1 MRLYPAIDIK
11 NGQCV
16 RLTRGDFNAVEIYST
31 NPAEIAKSFEEQGAE
46 FIHVVDLD
54 AALAGHTVNEA
65 VIRKIVESVSIPVQ
79 TGGGIR
85 TPQDVEAKLNMGL
98 ARVIIGT
105 KAVENPDFVREM
117 VEKYGPDKI
126 VVGIDAKNGN
136 VAVSGWEKVSE
147 VNAVELALSM
157 KKIGV
162 KTIVYTDINRD
173 GMLSGPNFE
182 YTEKMVRETGLDII
196 ASGGV
201 STVEDL
207 EKLVK
212 TDVEGAI
219 IGKAI
224 YEKKINLKEALER
237 VKP

>member
-16 RLTRGDFNAVEIYST
+16 RLTRGDFNAVDVYST
-31 NPAEIAKSFEEQGAE
+31 DPAKIAKSFEEQGAE

-54 AALAGHTVNEA
+54 AALAGYTVNEK
-65 VIRKIVESVSIPVQ
+65 VIGKIVESVSIPVQ

-85 TPQDVEAKLNMGL
+85 TPEDVAAKLGMGL

-105 KAVENPDFVREM
+105 KAVENPDFVKAM
-117 VEKYGPDKI
+117 IEKYGPEKI

-136 VAVSGWEKVSE
+136 VAVKGWEKVSAA
-147 VNAVELALSM
+147 NAVEMAAEM

-162 KTIVYTDINRD
+162 KTIVYTDIFKD

-182 YTEKMVRETGLDII
+182 YTEKMVRETGIDII

-207 EKLVK
+207 EKLSK
-212 TDVEGAI
+212 INVEGAI

-224 YEKKINLKEALER
+224 YEKRIDLRVALER
-237 VKP
+237 VKS

>member
-16 RLTRGDFNAVEIYST
+16 RLRRGDFNEVNIYSN

-54 AALAGHTVNEA
+54 AALAGHSINEA
-65 VIRKIVESVSIPVQ
+65 AIRGIIEAVSIPVQ

-85 TPQDVEAKLNMGL
+85 TPKDVETKLNMGL
-98 ARVIIGT
+98 SRVIIGT
-105 KAVENPDFVREM
+105 KAVENPAFVKEM
-117 VEKYGPDKI
+117 VENFGAEKI
-126 VVGIDAKNGN
+126 VVGIDAKNGL
-136 VAVSGWEKVSE
+136 VAVSGWETVSE
-147 VNAVELALSM
+147 VNAVDLALQM
-157 KKIGV
+157 KDAGV
-162 KTIVYTDINRD
+162 KTIVYTDISRD

-182 YTEKMVRETGLDII
+182 YTAKMVKNTGLDII

-201 STVEDL
+201 SSIRDL
-207 EKLVK
+207 EELAKI
-212 TDVEGAI
+212 DVEGAI

-224 YEKKINLKEALER
+224 YEKRIDLKEALR
-237 VKP
+237 RTRL

>member
-16 RLTRGDFNAVEIYST
+16 RLKRGDFNEVNVYSN
-31 NPAEIAKSFEEQGAE
+31 NPAEIAKSFEEQGAQ

-65 VIRKIVESVSIPVQ
+65 VIRSIVETVSIPVQ

-85 TPQDVEAKLNMGL
+85 TPKDVETKLNMGL
-98 ARVIIGT
+98 SRVIIGT
-105 KAVENPDFVREM
+105 KAVENPAFVKEM
-117 VEKYGPDKI
+117 IENFGADKI
-126 VVGIDAKNGN
+126 VVGIDAKNGL
-136 VAVSGWEKVSE
+136 VAVSGWETVSE
-147 VNAVELALSM
+147 VKAVDLAIRM
-157 KKIGV
+157 KDVGV
-162 KTIVYTDINRD
+162 KTIVYTDISRD

-201 STVEDL
+201 SNLRDL
-207 EKLVK
+207 EELQKI
-212 TDVEGAI
+212 DVEGAI

-224 YEKKINLKEALER
+224 YENRINLSEALR
-237 VKP
+237 RINK